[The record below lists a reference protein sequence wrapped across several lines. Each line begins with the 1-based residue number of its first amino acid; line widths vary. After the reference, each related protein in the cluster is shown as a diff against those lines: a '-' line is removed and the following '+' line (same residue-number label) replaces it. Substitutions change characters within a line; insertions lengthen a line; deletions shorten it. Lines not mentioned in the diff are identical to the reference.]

1 MFEREFGASDVA
13 REVTCYLN
21 DQSIIGDFFSVKLTN
36 QEHRSVTLD
45 AKHVTVVSAQD
56 GVVDLSVDVT
66 VVVVVRRCGNDEQ
79 TLVFVLFD
87 LSSEGRLLEA
97 RGVVVDVFDVEL
109 HRNYCRPEVVCVIA
123 RHHHQVDHST
133 VPVVHD
139 RLVCVNHTWCNKKHK
154 IQHLWWLLAMFWM

>member
-13 REVTCYLN
+13 RELWREVTCYLN

-45 AKHVTVVSAQD
+45 AEDVTVVSAQD
-56 GVVDLSVDVT
+56 GVIDLAVDVT
-66 VVVVVRRCGNDEQ
+66 VVAVVRRCGNDEQ
-79 TLVFVLFD
+79 TLVFIL
-87 LSSEGRLLEA
+87 LHLPGEGRLLEA

-123 RHHHQVDHST
+123 RHHHQVHHST

-139 RLVCVNHTWCNKKHK
+139 RLVRVNHTWRKK
-154 IQHLWWLLAMFWM
+154 L